1 MVFFRL
7 VSGFGTAQCSRLCA
21 KRHESGR
28 RDVAAAPKADEV
40 IFEVGRVAGGD
51 WAAGVAHVPPSSALQ
66 SGEARAAIVARL
78 VGPHPLVDVAG
89 QIEDA
94 IAALAVGARAAR
106 HATVEPQQLGALDL
120 RLFGVNAIEDRAH
133 PLVVEVALLG
143 LATPAGRKRRLLR
156 TFASCDPLALT
167 AHALALLGAAGFG
180 VVEADHHRRLLT
192 PTVRVLEL
200 VDAVVERDARRLAGA
215 HAFLEMMADRDV
227 VRRVVLFVEAL
238 PLQLRTKLG
247 FDVLHTDRTRRVLGR
262 RRCGLGNDLDR
273 RRRGCCRHERRRS
286 WRSWREHDTR
296 RRWLR
301 RTSQRRA
308 NEQAKRPAV
317 TARREQGAA
326 AYAADLA
333 GQCPSR

>member
-1 MVFFRL
+1 MATRIDDGIRKPKAPGLPMVSFTISWPSRSSSSARRAKAPRISYLTSWRCSDARRGGRRMVFFRL

-200 VDAVVERDARRLAGA
+200 V
-215 HAFLEMMADRDV
+215 
-227 VRRVVLFVEAL
+227 
-238 PLQLRTKLG
+238 
-247 FDVLHTDRTRRVLGR
+247 
-262 RRCGLGNDLDR
+262 
-273 RRRGCCRHERRRS
+273 
-286 WRSWREHDTR
+286 
-296 RRWLR
+296 
-301 RTSQRRA
+301 
-308 NEQAKRPAV
+308 
-317 TARREQGAA
+317 
-326 AYAADLA
+326 
-333 GQCPSR
+333 